1 MKANC
6 IKKVE
11 GSFKCADP
19 FLMAVY
25 HKDNYPK
32 ATEKLRKG
40 NGADFDSKN
49 AYHMY
54 HGVNLPGFP

>member
-1 MKANC
+1 MKTNF
-6 IKKVE
+6 IKKDE

-19 FLMAVY
+19 FLMTVF
-25 HKDNYPK
+25 HKDFYPK

-49 AYHMY
+49 AYRMY
-54 HGVNLPGFP
+54 HSVNLPGFP